1 MSTGAIAFRRKVLS
15 KPMTEACEENNVF
28 LATAID
34 KEDYTW
40 ILLVDDGSAEGAR
53 SAYAFRPTL
62 HREHRGGRS
71 PRRPSRGNSSPRRD
85 KARARTDCSPRL
97 SPPSRTMGPPPPVA
111 TSPSSQWSGEKTDH
125 NTVPQ
130 KEGGEHRDT
139 PPRSKVVLVPQT
151 KSLIAMEKEGNVFR
165 CFKTRKD
172 AILPTF
178 DKWRPTI
185 RERYLLHA
193 HHTVRANSKF
203 NNMVEHYEGLLLS
216 WEQEINSWRN
226 KFSSLEADHRSF
238 SDSMNDKHELEEQ
251 VDHFK
256 SKLLK
261 SNDELQAQYGR
272 YDDLQTELAGVRD
285 RLFQSESAADAM
297 NN

>member
-71 PRRPSRGNSSPRRD
+71 PRRSRSLRRDSPRPNFWSGLSSEPLAELVRKKRDRPSRGNSSPRRD

-151 KSLIAMEKEGNVFR
+151 KSLIGLVNYYYFLVTTLFVF
-165 CFKTRKD
+165 
-172 AILPTF
+172 L
-178 DKWRPTI
+178 
-185 RERYLLHA
+185 
-193 HHTVRANSKF
+193 
-203 NNMVEHYEGLLLS
+203 
-216 WEQEINSWRN
+216 
-226 KFSSLEADHRSF
+226 
-238 SDSMNDKHELEEQ
+238 
-251 VDHFK
+251 
-256 SKLLK
+256 KL
-261 SNDELQAQYGR
+261 
-272 YDDLQTELAGVRD
+272 
-285 RLFQSESAADAM
+285 
-297 NN
+297 